1 MRTLIL
7 IVTIFWSGSS
17 LAQDFGQYGYAIMT
31 INECEN
37 YKEAIIK
44 INEFIDYEQANQ
56 PNSTFTRCG
65 MRSDGKM
72 GCLVLSE
79 SYEAYEE
86 NTLWAVTDNEW
97 NRLIRLAWKEC
108 GIDDYYFKRETLTFE

>member
-1 MRTLIL
+1 MDKQE
-7 IVTIFWSGSS
+7 TI
-17 LAQDFGQYGYAIMT
+17 T
-31 INECEN
+31 IEDNHSFPAFTPN
-37 YKEAIIK
+37 IGI
-44 INEFIDYEQANQ
+44 NQ
-56 PNSTFTRCG
+56 PNSIFTRCG
-65 MRSDGKM
+65 KRSDGKM

-86 NTLWAVTDNEW
+86 NTFWADTDNEC